1 MREIKYGGQIV
12 PGDFIAISDGNHLN
26 FGWYAGNGRGTLQY
40 YPVRGAMRCYQD
52 YESWLNMSDADKAK
66 NKYYSKRFE
75 KGFTVKCL
83 WKSFINSVHKTR
95 VMKLT
100 NVEDIFTEQED
111 IKEYQQSR
119 EVMIKLN
126 LVKQ

>member
-1 MREIKYGGQIV
+1 MRTIKYGGQIV
-12 PGDFIAISDGNHLN
+12 PGDFIAMSFGNHMD

-40 YPVRGAMRCYQD
+40 YPVRGAMRCYED
-52 YESWLNMSDADKAK
+52 YKSWLAMSDEEKRK
-66 NKYYSKRFE
+66 NKWASKRFE

-111 IKEYQQSR
+111 IREYQESK